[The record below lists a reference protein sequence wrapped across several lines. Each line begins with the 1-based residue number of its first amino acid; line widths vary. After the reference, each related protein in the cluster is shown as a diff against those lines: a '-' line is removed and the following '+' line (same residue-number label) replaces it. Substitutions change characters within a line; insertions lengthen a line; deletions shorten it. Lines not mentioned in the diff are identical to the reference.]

1 MKKGSTRHKPTET
14 MRWCFVCK
22 HYKPFSDFH
31 IDRAQAGR
39 LCSEC
44 KSCRGKYQ
52 KEYQHGYYMKHRE
65 ELLPKHYITARESR
79 EQKKNYHQDTK
90 E

>member
-22 HYKPFSDFH
+22 QYKPFSDFH
-31 IDRAQAGR
+31 IDRAQAGG
-39 LCSEC
+39 LSSAC
-44 KSCRGKYQ
+44 KSCKGKYD
-52 KEYQHGYYMKHRE
+52 KEYQHNYYMKYRK
-65 ELLPKHYITARESR
+65 ELLPKHRITARESR
-79 EQKKNYHQDTK
+79 EYRKNYHQDTK